1 MIRRPPRSTLSSS
14 SAASDVY
21 KRQLLGFGIL
31 LRVLHI
37 RRLRNRERALRPELT
52 DDLVASPRTGRVLD
66 NEVLQDERKR
76 LHQERPLLQVFGN
89 ASMILLF
96 LMYQGNVTQ
105 CIRAFSCQVLVLSEL
120 PGDELQVLSHDSR
133 VECSGL
139 YYESQL
145 AAAFYGLCGYGFLI
159 PMGAMLFVL
168 RVARREG
175 WSAANMQFSFLV
187 RGFRLR
193 FWYWELV
200 IVFRKIVVRMLLAV
214 VEDPVLQALLGIWF
228 LTALFVVQTFA
239 KPYVRSIHNYA
250 EQLSLMTT
258 LVTLNIGLAFRTQE
272 TTTGERC
279 GTVCQ
284 GFSIMLVAINVMTA
298 AAFLAQI
305 GIGVHDEL
313 VERFGIDTG
322 AGDRW
327 ISIRNLLNLIFKTLK
342 KEDRRAPS
350 FTRYTP
356 KILDTDLAIG
366 VFGSIPY
373 GPGSRRFIA
382 AKKRR
387 VTKKRRGGRRH
398 RGADGEEYI
407 DDEEMYSNNNS
418 GSGSGEEYSTDEDMS
433 DEELYMIQEHD
444 DEEDDVEL
452 GLGLG
457 FEDCVV
463 RDETTGRV
471 DFEATK
477 QRKFIRKMILDGM
490 EVNEVT
496 GTARLLSLIHIS
508 EPTRLLSISYAVFC
522 LKKKKKKQ
530 VTSII
535 QPNEIIR
542 IDITNMTDD

>member
-1 MIRRPPRSTLSSS
+1 MLVAAGYWRYADYSIDAYSCPSSSCDGPASTSLCIDGYVQGSPLCDTCSDGYAKDLLDTCVKCPEAWVSVVLMLLISTLVVVVLTAFIFLSLKEIDEEELDDTLVITMKIFVNFMQVSSMLGEFKVNFPAFVLSYFEVVSSS
-14 SAASDVY
+14 SGSVGISISPVNCLFPSLTFTEKMDV
-21 KRQLLGFGIL
+21 QLLLPGAMLLGFGIL

-37 RRLRNRERALRPELT
+37 RRQRSRERALRPELT

-120 PGDELQVLSHDSR
+120 PGDELEVLSHDSR
-133 VECSGL
+133 VQCSGL

-298 AAFLAQI
+298 VAFLAQI
-305 GIGVHDEL
+305 GLGVHDEL

-327 ISIRNLLNLIFKTLK
+327 ISVRNLLNLISK
-342 KEDRRAPS
+342 P
-350 FTRYTP
+350 
-356 KILDTDLAIG
+356 
-366 VFGSIPY
+366 
-373 GPGSRRFIA
+373 
-382 AKKRR
+382 
-387 VTKKRRGGRRH
+387 
-398 RGADGEEYI
+398 
-407 DDEEMYSNNNS
+407 
-418 GSGSGEEYSTDEDMS
+418 
-433 DEELYMIQEHD
+433 
-444 DEEDDVEL
+444 
-452 GLGLG
+452 
-457 FEDCVV
+457 
-463 RDETTGRV
+463 
-471 DFEATK
+471 
-477 QRKFIRKMILDGM
+477 
-490 EVNEVT
+490 
-496 GTARLLSLIHIS
+496 
-508 EPTRLLSISYAVFC
+508 
-522 LKKKKKKQ
+522 
-530 VTSII
+530 
-535 QPNEIIR
+535 
-542 IDITNMTDD
+542 